1 MIVHLLKRRQLLPLP
16 RRELFPFFADAG
28 NLARISPPELRF
40 QFVSELPIDMRV
52 DARIEYRL
60 SLFGLPFGWQTR
72 VSQWNPHV
80 SFVDEQVR
88 GPYRQWIHTHRFREL
103 GSETEMED
111 EVAWALPLQPLG
123 ELVFPLVRWQ
133 LDRIFDYR
141 AGAIRAI
148 FAGDAEPA

>member
-1 MIVHLLKRRQLLPLP
+1 MIVHLLQRRQLLPRPP
-16 RRELFPFFADAG
+16 REVFPFFADAG
-28 NLARISPPELRF
+28 NLARITPPELRF
-40 QFVSELPIDMRV
+40 QFVSELPIDLRV

-72 VSQWNPHV
+72 ISHWEPDRL
-80 SFVDEQVR
+80 FVDEQVR

-103 GSETEMED
+103 GGETEMDD

-141 AGAIRAI
+141 ARTIRAI
-148 FAGDAEPA
+148 FAADAEPA